1 MYVSYSSYCIL
12 EDIIPSDV
20 IGCGCHAFKHISP
33 RVLTNMHE
41 VSKYLI
47 HARFATDGVIEQSDV
62 VGAIYG
68 QTEGL
73 LGERLD
79 FRSLQ
84 DASRLGRI
92 AVDIQTAEGQSTG
105 TFTLPAS
112 LDSVRTAIIAATL
125 ETIDQIGPCSAQIT
139 VERIEDVREAKR
151 SWIVDRATE
160 LLHEGFGD
168 GLLDADEILH
178 EVEEA
183 VRIEQIT
190 EYAGYPAGPK
200 VADSEAVILVEG
212 RADVLQLLRSGVKNA
227 VAVEGTDIPEELI
240 ELTRRRTTTVLF
252 DGDRGGELLHRELA
266 QRGAADYIA
275 RAPEGRS
282 VEDLS
287 RKEVHDALRHKLPVE
302 MADADR
308 AGPAVGTVAAAGDS
322 EVPHQAPEES
332 NTVDEGVAQLC
343 DAEGEVIDSA
353 PVEAVAELLDG
364 MAVPG
369 GSLVIG
375 GTVDQRILDR
385 AHASGLTSVTATARG
400 PIVNQPAEI
409 SLTLHERAQQD
420 HS

>member
-1 MYVSYSSYCIL
+1 M
-12 EDIIPSDV
+12 
-20 IGCGCHAFKHISP
+20 
-33 RVLTNMHE
+33 MHD

-47 HARFATDGVIEQSDV
+47 HARFAADGVIEQSDV

-73 LGERLD
+73 LGDRLD

-84 DASRLGRI
+84 DASKLGRI
-92 AVDIQTAEGQSTG
+92 SVEIQAAGGQSTG

-125 ETIDQIGPCSAQIT
+125 ETIDQIGPCSARIT
-139 VERIEDVREAKR
+139 VETIEDVREAKR

-160 LLHEGFGD
+160 LLHEGFGE

-190 EYAGYPAGPK
+190 AFEGYPAGPN

-227 VAVEGTDIPEELI
+227 VAVEGTDIPEALI
-240 ELTRRRTTTVLF
+240 ELTRRRTTTVFF

-287 RKEVHDALRHKLPVE
+287 RKEIHDALRHKLPVE
-302 MADADR
+302 MADPDD
-308 AGPAVGTVAAAGDS
+308 TVAS
-322 EVPHQAPEES
+322 
-332 NTVDEGVAQLC
+332 
-343 DAEGEVIDSA
+343 AEGTQTAAASSDASAARGGRDGATLYDAQGAVVDTGPLAEVEELLAEASA
-353 PVEAVAELLDG
+353 PDG
-364 MAVPG
+364 TLEIDGAA
-369 GSLVIG
+369 
-375 GTVDQRILDR
+375 DQVILDR
-385 AHASGLTSVTATARG
+385 AHAAGLAAVVATAEG
-400 PIVNQPAEI
+400 QVVNQPA
-409 SLTLHERAQQD
+409 SLTLTVRERPQQE
-420 HS
+420 SS

>member
-1 MYVSYSSYCIL
+1 
-12 EDIIPSDV
+12 
-20 IGCGCHAFKHISP
+20 
-33 RVLTNMHE
+33 MHD

-125 ETIDQIGPCSAQIT
+125 ETIDQIGPCSARIT

-151 SWIVDRATE
+151 SWIIDRATE
-160 LLHEGFGD
+160 LLQEGFGD

-200 VADSEAVILVEG
+200 VVDSEAVILVEG

-227 VAVEGTDIPEELI
+227 VAVEGTDIPDELI
-240 ELTRRRTTTVLF
+240 ELTHSRTTTAFF

-302 MADADR
+302 MADAN
-308 AGPAVGTVAAAGDS
+308 GGTPVTAPPPDAADS
-322 EVPHQAPEES
+322 EGRPAGS
-332 NTVDEGVAQLC
+332 RGSTTVDAGVARLY
-343 DAEGEVIDSA
+343 DADGAVIDSV
-353 PVEAVAELLDG
+353 PVGAVAELLEDLN
-364 MAVPG
+364 VPG
-369 GSLVIG
+369 GTLTIG
-375 GTVDQRILDR
+375 GSVDQSILDR
-385 AHASGLTSVTATARG
+385 AHVSGLTSVTGTARG
-400 PIVNQPAEI
+400 AIVNQPADI
-409 SLTLHERAQQD
+409 TLTIRERPQQE

>member
-1 MYVSYSSYCIL
+1 
-12 EDIIPSDV
+12 
-20 IGCGCHAFKHISP
+20 
-33 RVLTNMHE
+33 MHD

-47 HARFATDGVIEQSDV
+47 HARFAADGVIEQSDV

-73 LGERLD
+73 LGDRLD

-84 DASRLGRI
+84 DASKLGRI
-92 AVDIQTAEGQSTG
+92 SVEIQAAGGQSTG

-139 VERIEDVREAKR
+139 VETIEDVREAKR

-160 LLHEGFGD
+160 LLHEGFGE

-190 EYAGYPAGPK
+190 TYEGYPAGPN
-200 VADSEAVILVEG
+200 VADSDAVILVEG

-240 ELTRRRTTTVLF
+240 ELTRRRTTTVFF
-252 DGDRGGELLHRELA
+252 DADRGGDLLRRELA

-275 RAPEGRS
+275 RAPDGRS

-302 MADADR
+302 MAD
-308 AGPAVGTVAAAGDS
+308 PAESVPASEPAPGEEPVAAEPRAVEDGD
-322 EVPHQAPEES
+322 VPPG
-332 NTVDEGVAQLC
+332 GVAVY
-343 DAEGEVIDSA
+343 DADGALVEAASLGAVQELLAEVSA
-353 PVEAVAELLDG
+353 P
-364 MAVPG
+364 
-369 GSLVIG
+369 G
-375 GTVDQRILDR
+375 GTLVVGAAADQAILDA
-385 AHASGLTSVTATARG
+385 AHAGGLAAVVATG
-400 PIVNQPAEI
+400 EGQVVNQPAE
-409 SLTLHERAQQD
+409 LTLTVQTPPEQE
-420 HS
+420 SS

>member
-1 MYVSYSSYCIL
+1 
-12 EDIIPSDV
+12 
-20 IGCGCHAFKHISP
+20 
-33 RVLTNMHE
+33 MHMHD

-47 HARFATDGVIEQSDV
+47 HARFAADGVIEQSDV

-73 LGERLD
+73 LGDRLD

-84 DASRLGRI
+84 DASKLGRI
-92 AVDIQTAEGQSTG
+92 SVEIQAAGGQSTG

-139 VERIEDVREAKR
+139 VETIEDVREAKR

-160 LLHEGFGD
+160 LLHEGFGE
-168 GLLDADEILH
+168 GLLDAEEILH

-190 EYAGYPAGPK
+190 EFAGYPAGPN

-227 VAVEGTDIPEELI
+227 VAVDGTDIPEELI
-240 ELTRRRTTTVLF
+240 ELTRRRTTTVFF
-252 DGDRGGELLHRELA
+252 DGDRGGELLRRELA

-275 RAPEGRS
+275 RTPEGRS

-302 MADADR
+302 MAGPDDP
-308 AGPAVGTVAAAGDS
+308 AGQTEQVQPEPAAPTPDTPAVETGTA
-322 EVPHQAPEES
+322 
-332 NTVDEGVAQLC
+332 TVY
-343 DAEGEVIDSA
+343 DAEGAPVGSA
-353 PVEAVAELLDG
+353 PVEAVDELL
-364 MAVPG
+364 AEVSAPG
-369 GSLVIG
+369 GTLELG
-375 GTVDQRILDR
+375 GTADQAVLDR
-385 AHASGLTSVTATARG
+385 AHTAGLAAVVATGMG
-400 PIVNQPAEI
+400 PVVNQPAA
-409 SLTLHERAQQD
+409 LTLTVRERPEQE
-420 HS
+420 SS